1 MNLKALQ
8 FLLRHREV
16 LLAVVAVAKKFPD
29 AASYLDK
36 WVVVDEIARLVIP
49 VLEKELDS
57 PKLLSYE
64 DDGEELL
71 FTPSTYD
78 AKVLAVGA
86 EFGALGIDWK
96 LLVEVV
102 IPIVISILE
111 ALIGRK

>member
-8 FLLRHREV
+8 FLLRHRDV
-16 LLAVVAVAKKFPD
+16 LMAVVAAAKKFPD
-29 AASYLDK
+29 ANDYLAK
-36 WVVVDEIARLVIP
+36 WTVVDEIARLVIP

-64 DDGEELL
+64 DEDYLL
-71 FTPSTYD
+71 PRQYD
-78 AKVLAVGA
+78 AKVLEVGA

>member
-36 WVVVDEIARLVIP
+36 WTVVDEIARLVIP
-49 VLEKELDS
+49 VLETELEA
-57 PKLLSYE
+57 PKLLTLDDDE
-64 DDGEELL
+64 DFVGNFRD
-71 FTPSTYD
+71 YD
-78 AKVLAVGA
+78 ARVLALGA

-96 LLVEVV
+96 LLLEVV
-102 IPIVISILE
+102 IPIVIAILE
-111 ALIGRK
+111 AIVGRK

>member
-29 AASYLDK
+29 APSYLDK
-36 WVVVDEIARLVIP
+36 WTVVDEIARLVIP

-57 PKLLSYE
+57 PKLLSL
-64 DDGEELL
+64 DDSDEFL

-96 LLVEVV
+96 LLIEVV

>member
-29 AASYLDK
+29 SASYLDK
-36 WVVVDEIARLVIP
+36 WIVVDEIARLVIP
-49 VLEKELDS
+49 VLEKELDA
-57 PKLLSYE
+57 PKLLSFE
-64 DDGEELL
+64 DDDYLL
-71 FTPSTYD
+71 PRQYD
-78 AKVLAVGA
+78 AKVLEAGA

-111 ALIGRK
+111 AVIGRK